1 MASFCATWSV
11 FCTCSI
17 FIGLL
22 FFLLAFPKVQ
32 VYTQVPGEVG
42 KANVLL
48 CHVSGFHPPEVSI
61 ELLKN
66 GHSLSGSL
74 QTDLA
79 FEESW
84 RYYLTKY
91 VPFTPTEGDDYAC
104 RVTHMGQS
112 KTYIWGKK
120 EQWSRK

>member
-1 MASFCATWSV
+1 MQPFLCAV
-11 FCTCSI
+11 LLL
-17 FIGLL
+17 LL
-22 FFLLAFPKVQ
+22 FASADAQAFPNVQ

-48 CHVSGFHPPEVSI
+48 CHASGFHPPQVSI

-91 VPFTPTEGDDYAC
+91 VPFTPAEGDDYAC

-112 KTYIWGKK
+112 KTYIW
-120 EQWSRK
+120 EPDM